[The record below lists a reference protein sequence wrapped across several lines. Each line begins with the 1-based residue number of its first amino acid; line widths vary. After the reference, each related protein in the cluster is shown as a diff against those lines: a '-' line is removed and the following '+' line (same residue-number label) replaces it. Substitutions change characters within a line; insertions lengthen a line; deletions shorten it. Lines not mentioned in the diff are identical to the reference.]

1 MININILF
9 FSQPNKLLA
18 FLSRYKIF
26 DNLCNII
33 KDGQNEL
40 FNDAVG
46 ALMALF
52 TTLNITYP
60 KPVSKVCESKN
71 CNTNI
76 EKHETTVTLVLDDNT
91 LINTNKSYLSLKS
104 PVFEAMFRDGGF
116 KEAYESTVRLN
127 DVSSECF
134 NSFLLLL
141 EKYCD
146 CLLPSNITVLLELIM
161 ITDKYMLYDLSKKI
175 SMVMI
180 KNSIDINNCDIIYE
194 WLIETGH
201 KLHFVSNV
209 GLDVVKCLFSSN
221 SRFPERVEAI
231 KKITTSCYGDNFI
244 KDLST
249 ILKIGFTSI
258 CNDDKFTKFYL
269 KTFDCNED

>member
-1 MININILF
+1 M
-9 FSQPNKLLA
+9 LA
-18 FLSRYKIF
+18 FLARNKIF

-33 KDGQNEL
+33 KDGQNKL

-46 ALMALF
+46 AFMALF
-52 TTLNITYP
+52 TTLKVTCRKPIRNI
-60 KPVSKVCESKN
+60 CESKN
-71 CNTNI
+71 CHRNI
-76 EKHETTVTLVLDDNT
+76 VKQETTVTLVLDDDT

-134 NSFLLLL
+134 SSFLLLL
-141 EKYCD
+141 EGYCV
-146 CLLPSNITVLLELIM
+146 CLLPSNINVLLELIM
-161 ITDKYMLYDLSKKI
+161 ITDKYMLYELSEKI
-175 SMVMI
+175 SMEIINNFIAI
-180 KNSIDINNCDIIYE
+180 KNCDIIYE
-194 WLIETGH
+194 WFIESGH
-201 KLHFVSNV
+201 KIPVASNV

-221 SRFPERVEAI
+221 SRFPERVETI
-231 KKITTSCYGDNFI
+231 KKITQSCYGEDFI
-244 KDLST
+244 KDLSA

-269 KTFDCNED
+269 KTFDCKED